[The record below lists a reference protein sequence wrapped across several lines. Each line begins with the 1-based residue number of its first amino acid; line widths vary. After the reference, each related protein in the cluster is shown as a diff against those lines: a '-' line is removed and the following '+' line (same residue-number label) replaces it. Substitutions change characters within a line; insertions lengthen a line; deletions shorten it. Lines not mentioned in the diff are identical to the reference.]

1 MIFGIFDGPHADH
14 EAVLKEARRYGD
26 HLVAVVAQDHIVEQ
40 IFGFL
45 PTVNFAE
52 RFEKLK
58 TEDGV
63 DEVVIGDADMT
74 AWRIV
79 KQYEPDVVVFSAH
92 QKLLEE
98 DLRASL
104 HRLVKKPRVEAL
116 LSSEII
122 SPRR

>member
-1 MIFGIFDGPHADH
+1 MIFGIFDGSHTDHA
-14 EAVLKEARRYGD
+14 AVLKEARRYGD
-26 HLVAVVAQDHIVEQ
+26 HLVAVVAQDHIVES
-40 IFGFL
+40 ILGFL

-52 RFEKLK
+52 RFERLK

-79 KQYEPDVVVFSAH
+79 KHYRPDVVVFSAH

-98 DLRASL
+98 DVRESL
-104 HRLVKKPRVEAL
+104 HRFQKKPRIETL

-122 SPRR
+122 SPRL